1 MTMKKIL
8 AGVIASASVMAM
20 SAPAFAVSAPTAPAT
35 KVTAPGETEYD
46 AEIGMLTATL
56 DVELPASM
64 QAFLNPYGAE
74 VEIDAE
80 TTPSTMKTGVVSWAY
95 EIKNNTTDYGIYI
108 DAKNVKG
115 TASTGVKFIAGG
127 TTAPA
132 DGVKE
137 VQMSL
142 AFAKD
147 VSTFKAFD
155 GTKAT
160 AGTKKD
166 LSGGFVNIDTKAVSQ
181 SKFGYAPAA
190 TNASTPGKATVG
202 FVGKISKEGSKS
214 ADGKTT
220 EWTEDDTLT
229 ISYVLKISPAPKA
242 ANDTDLPTT

>member
-46 AEIGMLTATL
+46 AEVGMLTATL

-74 VEIDAE
+74 VAIDAE
-80 TTPSTMKTGVVSWAY
+80 TTPKKMKTGVVSWGY
-95 EIKNNTTDYGIYI
+95 EIVNNTTDFGIYI

-115 TASTGVKFIAGG
+115 TASTGVKFVTA
-127 TTAPA
+127 APA
-132 DGVKE
+132 DGAKE
-137 VQMSL
+137 VQMNL

-147 VSTFKAFD
+147 HAAFAAFD

-160 AGTKKD
+160 AGTKQD
-166 LSGGFVNIDTKAVSQ
+166 LSGGFVQIGTTAVSQ
-181 SKFGYAPAA
+181 TKFGYAPAKDA
-190 TNASTPGKATVG
+190 NAGKGIVG